1 MDSLRH
7 DEDPVDSPLKILITG
22 CSSGFGRLT
31 ALALARR
38 GHTVFAG
45 MRGAEDKNADAAAE
59 LRTWAEAKAADLSVV
74 DLDVTLQDSVALAV
88 DLITAAV
95 GPLDVLV
102 NNAGIA
108 AVGLEETFTPNRMR
122 ALFEVNVL
130 GVQRLNRA
138 VLPHMRARG
147 SGLLVH
153 VSSTFARLNHPCMGL
168 YCASKAALEA
178 LAEGYHYEL
187 APLGIDSVIV
197 EPGAFPTGMG
207 AKIIEP
213 DDAARASGYGA
224 AAAIPDRLERYF
236 AQILSGAD
244 APDPERVARA
254 IVALIELPPG
264 LRPLRT
270 VIDPQ
275 TEATVEA
282 INGAA
287 AVAQGQVLE
296 RLGMADLAMAP
307 SAAPRG
313 PDRP

>member
-1 MDSLRH
+1 MDRH
-7 DEDPVDSPLKILITG
+7 PQDETDVDGPLKILISG

-45 MRGAEDKNADAAAE
+45 MRSAEEKNADAAAE
-59 LRTWAEAKAADLSVV
+59 LRAWAEAQGADLSVV
-74 DLDVTLQDSVALAV
+74 DLDVTLQDSVALAI
-88 DLITAAV
+88 DLITATA
-95 GPLDVLV
+95 GPLDVVV
-102 NNAGIA
+102 NNAGVA
-108 AVGLEETFTPNRMR
+108 AVGLEETFTPSRMR

-138 VLPHMRARG
+138 VLPHMRTQG

-153 VSSTFARLNHPCMGL
+153 VSSSFARLNHPCMGL

-178 LAEGYHYEL
+178 LAECYHYEL

-197 EPGAFPTGMG
+197 EPGAFPTAIG
-207 AKIIEP
+207 ANLMAP
-213 DDAARASGYGA
+213 DDEDRAGGYGPA
-224 AAAIPDRLERYF
+224 AEMPARLERYF
-236 AQILSGAD
+236 EQILTGPE

-270 VIDPQ
+270 VVDPQ
-275 TEATVEA
+275 TEEAVEA

-287 AVAQGQVLE
+287 ALAQAEVLE
-296 RLGMADLAMAP
+296 RLDMADLAP
-307 SAAPRG
+307 SATPSG
-313 PDRP
+313 PERR